1 MRLRKLILAVVSAIV
16 CLPVWGQA
24 VAPAAADSCDTSGR
38 PETIIESIRRGN
50 NIVVEM
56 PDDLARRME
65 ARQDTE
71 ANPSA
76 ETQDASDGEQKE
88 ERYQRPNSQGK
99 IVGYRVQIYADNN
112 ARIAKAEA
120 RMRERAVGGA
130 FPYNTYVT
138 YSSPYWRLR
147 VGDFRTQDEAS
158 KAAAAIR
165 KRFPK
170 YAREVRVVRD
180 HVYAR

>member
-1 MRLRKLILAVVSAIV
+1 MSIHRLIIA
-16 CLPVWGQA
+16 A
-24 VAPAAADSCDTSGR
+24 VAAAVSLFPMRGQDTATAAAAADSTLTVVDAINASG
-38 PETIIESIRRGN
+38 

-56 PDDLARRME
+56 DSALIELVTPGSHTAEGSE
-65 ARQDTE
+65 ASESSESAPERQ
-71 ANPSA
+71 
-76 ETQDASDGEQKE
+76 
-88 ERYQRPNSQGK
+88 QRPNAQGK

-112 ARIAKAEA
+112 VRTAKSEA
-120 RMRERAVGGA
+120 RMRERAVGRA

-147 VGDFRTQDEAS
+147 VGDFRTQEEAQ
-158 KAAAAIR
+158 KAAASIR
-165 KRFPK
+165 QRFPR

>member
-1 MRLRKLILAVVSAIV
+1 MSIRRYIIAAVIAAVS
-16 CLPVWGQA
+16 LSPVWGQDA
-24 VAPAAADSCDTSGR
+24 ATATAAADSSLTVVDAINAG
-38 PETIIESIRRGN
+38 G

-56 PDDLARRME
+56 DTDLIQFVIPAIPSE
-65 ARQDTE
+65 DGAGASESTETAPERQ
-71 ANPSA
+71 
-76 ETQDASDGEQKE
+76 
-88 ERYQRPNSQGK
+88 QRPNAQGK

-112 ARIAKAEA
+112 VRTAKSEA
-120 RMRERAVGGA
+120 RMRERAVGRA

-147 VGDFRTQDEAS
+147 VGDFRTQEEAQ
-158 KAAAAIR
+158 KAAASIR
-165 KRFPK
+165 QAFPR

>member
-1 MRLRKLILAVVSAIV
+1 MSIKSYILAAVAAMV
-16 CLPVWGQA
+16 CLLPARAQTAVVAAA
-24 VAPAAADSCDTSGR
+24 VADSAKSVVDVINASG
-38 PETIIESIRRGN
+38 

-56 PDDLARRME
+56 DSSLTGLLSA
-65 ARQDTE
+65 
-71 ANPSA
+71 PSGQNDA
-76 ETQDASDGEQKE
+76 ENSQSSSSESAP
-88 ERYQRPNSQGK
+88 ERNQRPNAQGK

-112 ARIAKAEA
+112 VRTAKSEA
-120 RMRERAVGGA
+120 RMRERVVGRA

-147 VGDFRTQDEAS
+147 VGDFRTQEEAQ
-158 KAAAAIR
+158 KAATSIR
-165 KRFPK
+165 QRFPK

>member
-1 MRLRKLILAVVSAIV
+1 MSIRRYIIA
-16 CLPVWGQA
+16 A
-24 VAPAAADSCDTSGR
+24 VAAALSLLPARGQEIAAAAAAADSAATVIDAINAG
-38 PETIIESIRRGN
+38 G

-56 PDDLARRME
+56 DSALIQLVTPASESNGNAGSGE
-65 ARQDTE
+65 ASE
-71 ANPSA
+71 SA
-76 ETQDASDGEQKE
+76 PERHQK
-88 ERYQRPNSQGK
+88 PNAQGK

-112 ARIAKAEA
+112 VRAAKAEA
-120 RMRERAVGGA
+120 RMRERVVGRA

-147 VGDFRTQDEAS
+147 VGDFQTQEEAQ
-158 KAAAAIR
+158 KAAAQIR
-165 KRFPK
+165 QRFPK